1 MDEHLLGIPVDPTPR
16 PFPQRLPHQGQA
28 VALEPL
34 SVAHAADLWRAAEGA
49 EQSWAHL
56 RYGPFSTLDALAA
69 YVEGLAARP
78 EQPFW
83 AVRPHKSGMAEG
95 WLSLCDIYPA
105 DAAIEIGSIWFSP
118 RLQRTRASTEAIF
131 LLLAHAFDDLGYRRL
146 VWRCHAL
153 NAASRRA
160 AERYGFVFEGIWRA
174 AAIVNGRQRD
184 TAWYSMLADE
194 WPAHRA
200 ALALWLDQANFASD
214 GKMLA
219 SLAEIRTR
227 R

>member
-1 MDEHLLGIPVDPTPR
+1 MDDHLLGMPVDPTPR
-16 PFPQRLPHQGQA
+16 PFPQRVPHHGQS
-28 VALEPL
+28 VSLEPL
-34 SVAHAADLWRAAEGA
+34 SVTHAPELWRAAQGA

-56 RYGPFSTLDALAA
+56 RYGPFATLDALSAF
-69 YVEGLAARP
+69 VEALAARP

-83 AVRPHKSGMAEG
+83 AVRPHKSGAAEG

-131 LLLAHAFDDLGYRRL
+131 LLMSHAFDALGYRRL

-160 AERYGFVFEGIWRA
+160 ADRYGFIFEGIWRA
-174 AAIVNGRQRD
+174 AAVVNGRQRD
-184 TAWYSMLADE
+184 TAWLSMLADE
-194 WPAHRA
+194 WPTHRA
-200 ALALWLDQANFASD
+200 ALTAWLDEANFGSD

-219 SLAEIRTR
+219 SLAEIRKR
-227 R
+227 Q